1 MKSSTN
7 SYRRGHPS
15 STLQPSSLTD
25 GAGTSHHAYNAEL
38 MYSHERKRSSSG
50 SPLEDYLFSYQNALI
65 NSHPLTN
72 NFQSSNA
79 NPELASSDASK
90 YTTATHNV
98 SQDRLPDF
106 QSLSRKYLR
115 MLANESDDNR
125 SLNTIRTAPLAEPQG
140 ENYGGDPQ
148 SLEYDSLIASEFL
161 TQECFTDYLSSP
173 LDVSPIESSPSS
185 SLFGSPIMKTIDSN
199 NESGWVNTD
208 DNIRNVQ
215 PQHINNGASESA
227 SNDTVPTSSDQVQ
240 EPVSGKSSRSQTS
253 HNSASPPTSASGS
266 ESRNLYPT
274 KRLPGFRLDNTTINT
289 SACKVPSSFK
299 IVNGTRHHLTL
310 NGLVPLDA
318 PTRPRR
324 SMIPTESSSPPA
336 ENKNQKRSHSL
347 AFDDDGNNERFN
359 DEEQDSL
366 PSSELSLGPNATESE
381 KLALKRRR
389 CTLAARRSRR
399 RKLEYQ
405 LMLERTVGNLEKQRD
420 KWKTRCTILQEI
432 LKRHNADFKFEEEEE
447 EEC

>member
-1 MKSSTN
+1 
-7 SYRRGHPS
+7 
-15 STLQPSSLTD
+15 
-25 GAGTSHHAYNAEL
+25 
-38 MYSHERKRSSSG
+38 
-50 SPLEDYLFSYQNALI
+50 
-65 NSHPLTN
+65 
-72 NFQSSNA
+72 
-79 NPELASSDASK
+79 
-90 YTTATHNV
+90 
-98 SQDRLPDF
+98 
-106 QSLSRKYLR
+106 

-125 SLNTIRTAPLAEPQG
+125 SLNTIRTAPLAEPQA

-215 PQHINNGASESA
+215 QHINNGASESA

-289 SACKVPSSFK
+289 SACKAPSSFK

-324 SMIPTESSSPPA
+324 SMIPFESSSPPA

-347 AFDDDGNNERFN
+347 AFDDDGNNEGFN
-359 DEEQDSL
+359 DEEQKEDSL

-405 LMLERTVGNLEKQRD
+405 LMLERTVENLEEQRD

>member
-1 MKSSTN
+1 MSQRSN
-7 SYRRGHPS
+7 
-15 STLQPSSLTD
+15 
-25 GAGTSHHAYNAEL
+25 GAGTSHHAYNTEL
-38 MYSHERKRSSSG
+38 TYSHERNRSSSG

-79 NPELASSDASK
+79 NPEFASSHASK

-115 MLANESDDNR
+115 MLANESDDNK
-125 SLNTIRTAPLAEPQG
+125 SLNTIRTAPLAKAQA

-185 SLFGSPIMKTIDSN
+185 SIFGSPIMKTIDSN

-208 DNIRNVQ
+208 DNVRNVQ

-227 SNDTVPTSSDQVQ
+227 SNDTVPTSSTQVQ
-240 EPVSGKSSRSQTS
+240 EPVSGKSKSSRSQTS
-253 HNSASPPTSASGS
+253 HNSASPPTSASGA

-274 KRLPGFRLDNTTINT
+274 KRLPGFRPDNIMINT
-289 SACKVPSSFK
+289 SACQAPSSFK
-299 IVNGTRHHLTL
+299 IVNGTRYHLTL
-310 NGLVPLDA
+310 NELVPLDA

-324 SMIPTESSSPPA
+324 SMIPSESSSPPA

-347 AFDDDGNNERFN
+347 AFDDDGHNEGFN
-359 DEEQDSL
+359 DEEDSL
-366 PSSELSLGPNATESE
+366 PSSESSLGPNATESE
-381 KLALKRRR
+381 KLAFKRRR

-405 LMLERTVGNLEKQRD
+405 LMLERTVGNLEEQRD
-420 KWKTRCTILQEI
+420 KWKTRCTVLQEI

>member
-15 STLQPSSLTD
+15 SALQPSSLID
-25 GAGTSHHAYNAEL
+25 GAGTSHHAYNTEL
-38 MYSHERKRSSSG
+38 TYSHERKRSSSG

-79 NPELASSDASK
+79 NPELASSDLTK

-125 SLNTIRTAPLAEPQG
+125 SLNTIRTAPLAEPQA

-185 SLFGSPIMKTIDSN
+185 SIFGSPIMKTIDSN

-208 DNIRNVQ
+208 NDIRDAH
-215 PQHINNGASESA
+215 PQHMNSGASESA
-227 SNDTVPTSSDQVQ
+227 PNDTVPKSSVQVQ
-240 EPVSGKSSRSQTS
+240 ERSQTS
-253 HNSASPPTSASGS
+253 HNSASPPTSASGA

-274 KRLPGFRLDNTTINT
+274 KRLPGFRPDNIMINT
-289 SACKVPSSFK
+289 SACQAPSSFK

-310 NGLVPLDA
+310 NELVPLDA

-324 SMIPTESSSPPA
+324 SMIPSESSSPPT
-336 ENKNQKRSHSL
+336 ENQNQKRLHSL
-347 AFDDDGNNERFN
+347 AFDDDGHNEGFN
-359 DEEQDSL
+359 DEEDSL
-366 PSSELSLGPNATESE
+366 PSPESSLGPNATESE

-405 LMLERTVGNLEKQRD
+405 LMLERRVGNLEEQRD
-420 KWKTRCTILQEI
+420 KWKTRCTVLQEI